1 MKRFLICVLFF
12 IALRYTYAEHAQQ
25 RTQDERAVTINIT
38 AKQNAKMQIL
48 IAPLSEDEN
57 LAKTTK
63 ALMYDLQ
70 VSGQFNPKIQKLEK
84 PNSKKVMKEL
94 WAAGYPFVIFL
105 DNNSWRLYDTGMAQI
120 ISAKKI
126 ELEKGIHNTLI
137 GHKIADQLW
146 PILTGKKSS
155 FSCIMVACK
164 TIDKNRKY
172 IYAFHL
178 SDFLDKDKLPKLIV
192 NSPTLNIAP
201 RWHSTKPLLY
211 FSQHTPT
218 NVRLVAI
225 DRNKKQRIVTNFDGL
240 NMTPSISENGSIVI
254 SLTKNGFGR
263 LCKYNFDEKRKKGV
277 FKAITASHI
286 HAISPSF
293 INENEIVF
301 CHIKNGVPRIAKI
314 DLNTKVIEYITD
326 SYSVCPT
333 YSKIN
338 NSIAYCKRVDGVS
351 QVFAYNLSDKK
362 HKQLTSNSGDK
373 DECCWSPCGNFIV
386 FTSDNGK
393 SLRTCVLNMLNNEI
407 VPVSPLGEN
416 WSFPSWAPDYD
427 MQVF

>member
-1 MKRFLICVLFF
+1 MKRFFLALFF
-12 IALRYTYAEHAQQ
+12 INIAFAES
-25 RTQDERAVTINIT
+25 DSVLKVSVS

-48 IAPLSEDEN
+48 IIPISEDKN
-57 LAKTTK
+57 LAKIAN
-63 ALMYDLQ
+63 ALMYDFQ
-70 VSGQFNPKIQKLEK
+70 VSGQFNPKIQKSEK
-84 PNSKKVMKEL
+84 PHSKKAMKEL
-94 WAAGYPFVIFL
+94 WNAGYPFVIFL
-105 DNNSWRLYDTGMAQI
+105 SSHSSVGDKFVEWRLYDTGMAQM

-126 ELEKGIHNTLI
+126 ELENGVHNALI

-178 SDFLDKDKLPKLIV
+178 SDFLDREKSPKLIV

-201 RWHSTKPLLY
+201 RWHSTRPLLY

-225 DRNKKQRIVTNFDGL
+225 DRNKKQRVVTNFDGL

-286 HAISPSF
+286 HAISPAF
-293 INENEIVF
+293 INEDEIVF
-301 CHIKNGVPRIAKI
+301 CYIKNGVPRIAKI
-314 DLNTKVIEYITD
+314 DLNTKAIEYLTD

-338 NSIAYCKRVDGVS
+338 NSIAYCKRVDGIS
-351 QVFAYNLSDKK
+351 QIFTYNLPDKK
-362 HKQLTSNSGDK
+362 HKQLTQNSGDK

-386 FTSDNGK
+386 FTSDDGK
-393 SLRTCVLNMLNNEI
+393 NLRTCVLNTLNNEV
-407 VPVSPLGEN
+407 VPVSPLSEN
-416 WSFPSWAPDYD
+416 WSFPSWSPDYD

>member
-1 MKRFLICVLFF
+1 MKRFFLALFF
-12 IALRYTYAEHAQQ
+12 INIAFAES
-25 RTQDERAVTINIT
+25 DSVLKVSVS

-48 IAPLSEDEN
+48 IIPISEDKN
-57 LAKTTK
+57 LAKIAN
-63 ALMYDLQ
+63 ALMYDFQ
-70 VSGQFNPKIQKLEK
+70 VSGQFNPKIQKSEK
-84 PNSKKVMKEL
+84 PHSKKSMKEL
-94 WAAGYPFVIFL
+94 WNAGYPFVIFL
-105 DNNSWRLYDTGMAQI
+105 SSHSSVGDKFVEWRLYDTGMAQM

-126 ELEKGIHNTLI
+126 ELENGVHNALI

-178 SDFLDKDKLPKLIV
+178 SDFLDREKSPKLIV

-201 RWHSTKPLLY
+201 RWHSTRPLLY

-225 DRNKKQRIVTNFDGL
+225 DRNKKQRVVTNFDGL

-286 HAISPSF
+286 HAISPYF